1 MAGKAETISLARLSQ
16 IRGVEESIS
25 CPRTALA
32 PWRHFLGPTHGLTPS
47 TCKGSAMLCMWPL
60 RLRLRHDCGRAPYTS
75 GACRVGAVS
84 ASEQELR
91 NAALPRLKERLG
103 SRGDPHDHRRG
114 FPDQW
119 QPVGVAEA
127 KGSTATRR
135 RMNEGLLEP
144 LGRLKTDRPLST
156 RNADGPH
163 SNTFTP
169 RARFRQRFRRD

>member
-1 MAGKAETISLARLSQ
+1 
-16 IRGVEESIS
+16 
-25 CPRTALA
+25 
-32 PWRHFLGPTHGLTPS
+32 
-47 TCKGSAMLCMWPL
+47 MLCMWPL

-156 RNADGPH
+156 NVCFR
-163 SNTFTP
+163 TP
-169 RARFRQRFRRD
+169 RNRLTAPSSLCVTILDLTHGSAEPPRFTREILESLDHARRDRHRQTK